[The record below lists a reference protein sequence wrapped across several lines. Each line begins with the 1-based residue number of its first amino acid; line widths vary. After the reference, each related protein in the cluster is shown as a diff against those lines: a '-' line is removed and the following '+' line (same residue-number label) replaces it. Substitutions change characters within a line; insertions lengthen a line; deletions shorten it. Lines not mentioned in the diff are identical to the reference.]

1 MTSANTAR
9 KTAIL
14 PRDPAAPVNRLISIK
29 DVQNPSDLVE
39 QSTERYL
46 TTIRRSMP
54 EFTVAEWCLIFDALR
69 PPWQADE
76 WHTAQISHEIAD
88 AIAIDQLDNKWPV
101 DAANLKGRMNRLTF
115 AARMAVGEMVETF
128 WAQPVQGNYNQ
139 VITTLLETL
148 GPPPKGAAGHGRSN
162 RMVLDRM
169 GLENETG
176 LQDTPGAGNAY
187 EPELGPD
194 PEPDTPSETE
204 TGPEP
209 TDEDPH
215 AGASTDPA
223 PNGLRQSMLAKT

>member
-1 MTSANTAR
+1 M
-9 KTAIL
+9 
-14 PRDPAAPVNRLISIK
+14 
-29 DVQNPSDLVE
+29 
-39 QSTERYL
+39 
-46 TTIRRSMP
+46 
-54 EFTVAEWCLIFDALR
+54 AEWCLIFDALR

-101 DAANLKGRMNRLTF
+101 DAVNLKGRMNRLTF

-128 WAQPVQGNYNQ
+128 WAQPVQGNYKE

-148 GPPPKGAAGHGRSN
+148 GPPPKGAAGHGRTN

-169 GLENETG
+169 GLENQTG

-187 EPELGPD
+187 DPEPGQD
-194 PEPDTPSETE
+194 PEPDTPSETKAD
-204 TGPEP
+204 PEP

-215 AGASTDPA
+215 AGAATDPA
-223 PNGLRQSMLAKT
+223 PNGLSQSMLAKT